1 MRKKLMVLFL
11 ATAIS
16 LVGCG
21 VPNPAEDARKE
32 LDVGFISSEKDV
44 WVAEQTAE
52 KKRAI
57 SSENVSIKSFVTEDR
72 KNKILQLIAS
82 LEEMAKEDIIAEYD
96 EKELYYEEKPGNEI
110 TFSDYEQADFVIHTK
125 TWLEE
130 FKKRVVAI
138 GFEGVQEIDNKM
150 RDSFTVLSH
159 GVRFV
164 FYKDE
169 VVYNVNITISNIDL
183 YAPEQ
188 FADILKECFKD
199 GFSVREMTTGGYIER
214 FVLESC
220 KVQKGNSYEKT
231 VYVYLKD
238 NKFLQMEVY
247 ARGTGEKS
255 AVVFSEREKET
266 MVNFLAWMSKDAA
279 ASEKF
284 VSELTAEG
292 ADKGAIGSC
301 DWYRMKEKNWG
312 DNDREM
318 IFRFVER

>member
-16 LVGCG
+16 LAGCG

-44 WVAEQTAE
+44 GLAEQTAE

-96 EKELYYEEKPGNEI
+96 EKELYYEEKPGNEHS
-110 TFSDYEQADFVIHTK
+110 FSDYKQTDFVIHTK

-130 FKKRVVAI
+130 FKKRVAAI

-169 VVYNVNITISNIDL
+169 VVYNVNITIRNTDL
-183 YAPEQ
+183 YAPVQ
-188 FADILKECFKD
+188 FAGILKECFRD
-199 GFSVREMTTGGYIER
+199 GFSVREVITGGYIER

-220 KVQKGNSYEKT
+220 GVQKGNSYEKT

-238 NKFLQMEVY
+238 NKFLQMEIY
-247 ARGTGEKS
+247 ARGTGEES
-255 AVVFSEREKET
+255 ALVFSEREKET
-266 MVNFLAWMSKDAA
+266 MVNLLTWISKDAA

-284 VSELTAEG
+284 VSEITAEG
-292 ADKGAIGSC
+292 EDKGAIGSC
-301 DWYRMKEKNWG
+301 DWYRIKEKNWG
-312 DNDREM
+312 NEQEVALR
-318 IFRFVER
+318 IVER